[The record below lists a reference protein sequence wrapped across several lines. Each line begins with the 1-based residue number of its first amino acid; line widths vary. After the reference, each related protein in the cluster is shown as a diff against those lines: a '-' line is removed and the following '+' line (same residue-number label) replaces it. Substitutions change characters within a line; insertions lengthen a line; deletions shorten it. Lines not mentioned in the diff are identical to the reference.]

1 MSANFRYIQE
11 KYEEWLDTR
20 DFSDAM
26 VSNYKNMIGIFF
38 RWLQSQSISHVKTI
52 SNKHIDNYF
61 EHLQTRSNKTM
72 QGGLSTSHLNSNFVA
87 IDKLL
92 EYLHQM
98 GMDNAPHP
106 TGYRLFVDKQQRI
119 ENMHPFTQ
127 EEIKELQAEIPN
139 SYPELNFKQREA
151 KHEQLKLIFVLFY
164 GAGLRRAEGIK
175 LTINDIDFDR
185 RTIFVRKGKNY
196 KDRIIP
202 MNEGIYKA
210 LQHYI
215 YNFRNLQK
223 VAHNRLIIMHYNS
236 LLDGLK
242 HLQEI
247 CNNEEIKNKKA
258 TLHLLR
264 HSIATHLHS
273 NGMGIENISKFLG
286 HSSLDTTQIYT
297 HIINK

>member
-1 MSANFRYIQE
+1 MSTNFNYIQE
-11 KYEEWLDTR
+11 QYGEWLDTR

-26 VSNYKNMIGIFF
+26 VINYRNMIGIFF
-38 RWLQSQSISHVKTI
+38 RWLQSQNINHVKAIT
-52 SNKHIDNYF
+52 NKHINDYF
-61 EHLQTRSNKTM
+61 EHLQTRPNKTT
-72 QGGLSTSHLNSNFVA
+72 QGGLSTSHLNSCFVA

-98 GMDNAPHP
+98 GNDNAPHP
-106 TGYRLFVDKQQRI
+106 TGFRLFVDKQQRI
-119 ENMHPFTQ
+119 ENIHPFTK
-127 EEIKELQAEIPN
+127 EEIKLLQNEIPN

-175 LTINDIDFDR
+175 LTTNDIDFDR

-196 KDRIIP
+196 KDRIVP
-202 MNEGIYKA
+202 MNDGIYKA

-223 VAHNRLIIMHYNS
+223 VAHNRLFIMHYNS

-247 CNNEEIKNKKA
+247 CPNEEIKNKRA
-258 TLHLLR
+258 ILHILR
-264 HSIATHLHS
+264 HSIATHLHQ
-273 NGMGIENISKFLG
+273 NGMGIENISRFLG
-286 HSSLDTTQIYT
+286 HNSLDSTQIYT
-297 HIINK
+297 HIVNK